1 MYNKKQLELD
11 EIEYNEQTKVT
22 QWYQMYVI
30 KYGFD
35 IDLNYD
41 LITKHPHVLDEFF
54 KFHFTDINIEN

>member
-1 MYNKKQLELD
+1 MYDKKQLELD

-22 QWYQMYVI
+22 HWYQMYVI

-35 IDLNYD
+35 IDLSYD
-41 LITKHPHVLDEFF
+41 LDEFF